1 MNGIYLEDLTNVGR
15 IIECMFHHFP
25 WWQMSLAINKKQL
38 SEYRRILSG
47 ISSIALKLHFLFVLL
62 SASNFLLWSDRAGKS
77 EGIALISV
85 LH

>member
-1 MNGIYLEDLTNVGR
+1 MNGIYLEDLTNAGR